1 MTSRTK
7 NGLQRCAVLAVL
19 VAVAAPGGASA
30 HEYGN
35 GGSGGHPG
43 SAIAR
48 DGFRGNR
55 GSAVHDAPPS
65 GHAIH
70 HGHHRYRYDPV
81 DGYRRGVVG
90 TSQPGPAG
98 QLHVNHRNGV
108 SSVQQVKDRYACDT
122 YAVEQSGFDPT
133 KIGGGVSP
141 DAAPTRK
148 AIY

>member
-1 MTSRTK
+1 MTTRTK
-7 NGLQRCAVLAVL
+7 YGLQRCAVLAVL
-19 VAVAAPGGASA
+19 LAAAASGGAFA
-30 HEYGN
+30 QQHGDA
-35 GGSGGHPG
+35 GSRGHRV
-43 SAIAR
+43 SAIGR
-48 DGFRGNR
+48 HGFH
-55 GSAVHDAPPS
+55 GSSVHDAPPS
-65 GHAIH
+65 GHAVDH
-70 HGHHRYRYDPV
+70 DHHRYRYDPV
-81 DGYRRGVVG
+81 DGYRRGAVG

-98 QLHVNHRNGV
+98 QLHVNPRNGV